1 MEGSMLTLSLANW
14 MELPGLKL
22 KEWLR
27 EKRRSVSQYLS
38 VSPPVHLSVCVSF
51 FSFFKFILKCF
62 TDRGYLINLCQSTQ
76 QMISNGFSAL
86 SLLVRYGVL
95 GSCWGVLGGFYSV
108 LGDTS
113 QVWGKNTPWSRREAS
128 SHPWKKIREARPLLQ
143 DIKRRATLVN
153 PYNLSLCIQ
162 CQQLFADQSRFL
174 NKLCEHLI
182 PLLAKSCLKRW

>member
-1 MEGSMLTLSLANW
+1 MLTLSLANW

-113 QVWGKNTPWSRREAS
+113 QVWGKKHTLKQKGSELPSMEKNKRSEAPS
-128 SHPWKKIREARPLLQ
+128 ARHKKTCNIG
-143 DIKRRATLVN
+143 
-153 PYNLSLCIQ
+153 
-162 CQQLFADQSRFL
+162 
-174 NKLCEHLI
+174 
-182 PLLAKSCLKRW
+182 